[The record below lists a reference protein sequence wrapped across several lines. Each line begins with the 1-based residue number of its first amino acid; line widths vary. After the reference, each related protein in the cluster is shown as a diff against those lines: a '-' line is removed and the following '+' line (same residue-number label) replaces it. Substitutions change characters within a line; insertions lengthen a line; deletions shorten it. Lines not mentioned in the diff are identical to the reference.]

1 MIILHMD
8 IVSKYWYYHGCIYFN
23 SIVDRLTVQ
32 TYNMKTEQ
40 NPAYETISQHPHTN
54 TVYYETVW

>member
-1 MIILHMD
+1 MD